1 MFAISKILVPV
12 VFSRRCAWAARH
24 AASIA
29 RLTGAQIVFLNVNE
43 EGATER
49 LETFVSRE
57 VEAVSHRCVVVHGD
71 PAERIVQLAQEYEA
85 GLIVMPTYNA
95 RFRPFLLGSVTAK
108 VLHDA
113 DCPVMTGV
121 HRYDDSPE
129 APLVYSEV
137 LCALDSSPGALPVL
151 RWARGLASKLTAHLD
166 VVHALPAVD
175 EISENCGERE
185 VRRYLMEKAAREFA
199 VQFAEEI
206 PPVEVELRGGAVAQV
221 VRETALSKR
230 SNLVIIGRGHADR
243 VLGRLR
249 TQTYAIIRDSPCP
262 VISV

>member
-1 MFAISKILVPV
+1 MFALSNILVPV

-29 RLTGAQIVFLNVNE
+29 AATRAHVVFLNVNE

-49 LETFVSRE
+49 LKNFVSRE
-57 VEAVSHRCVVVHGD
+57 VQTISHRCVVVDGD
-71 PAERIVQLAQEYEA
+71 PAERIVELARDYEA
-85 GLIVMPTYNA
+85 DLIVMPTYNA
-95 RFRPFLLGSVTAK
+95 RFRAFLLGSVTAK

-129 APLVYSEV
+129 IPPAYNEV
-137 LCALDSSPGALPVL
+137 LCALDNASGCVPVL
-151 RWARGLASKLTAHLD
+151 RWAQGIAAKLGAHLD

-175 EISENCGERE
+175 EVSENCGERE
-185 VRRYLMEKAAREFA
+185 VRRYLMAKTARDFA
-199 VQFAEEI
+199 TRLAEE
-206 PPVEVELRGGAVAQV
+206 PQAVEVELRGGPVDQV
-221 VRETALSKR
+221 VREAALSKR
-230 SNLVIIGRGHADR
+230 ANLVVIGRGHADR
-243 VLGRLR
+243 LLGRLR